1 MLSALMMYRVM
12 IAEAVGR
19 WKLKKEVE
27 GSRADGAIRER
38 GCPGPGGPRLFSS
51 QREESGSFD

>member
-1 MLSALMMYRVM
+1 MMYRVM
-12 IAEAVGR
+12 IAEAVGQ